1 MNEAGADCLMA
12 DWNGAR
18 YSSSSA
24 FWLTVSLLPPFGY
37 CSWS

>member
-1 MNEAGADCLMA
+1 MA

-18 YSSSSA
+18 YSSCSA
-24 FWLTVSLLPPFGY
+24 CSLTVSLLLPLGY